1 LKASEAAGRHEHL
14 SRGASCPIES
24 VGSEEILGELRAPCP
39 LHIRLFPSLHR
50 LLLLRRQQPHIF
62 RAFVDDLFVA
72 LDIRLV
78 ALFGL
83 EMHAVA
89 DAAAAF
95 RLDFD
100 DAYQYTIAGKYALT
114 LMSFDSDFDRT
125 LRGRKEPSEIP

>member
-1 LKASEAAGRHEHL
+1 
-14 SRGASCPIES
+14 
-24 VGSEEILGELRAPCP
+24 
-39 LHIRLFPSLHR
+39 
-50 LLLLRRQQPHIF
+50 LLLRRQQPHIF

-100 DAYQYTIAGKYALT
+100 DAYQYTIAGKCALT